1 MKKGRLI
8 KIRMLESLL
17 LKSLCS
23 CGARASHCD
32 FFMVIH

>member
-8 KIRMLESLL
+8 KIHMLESLL

-23 CGARASHCD
+23 RGTRASHCD
-32 FFMVIH
+32 FFVVIH